1 MKQTLTILKNL
12 YTNEIVHCINLN
24 DVPDIDGNIFV
35 RVFKP
40 ENPERTFLVNYKAF
54 NVIK

>member
-1 MKQTLTILKNL
+1 MKQTLTVLKNT

-24 DVPDIDGNIFV
+24 DMPDGDGNIFV

-40 ENPERTFLVNYKAF
+40 ENPERTFLVNLKAF
-54 NVIK
+54 VEVK

>member
-1 MKQTLTILKNL
+1 MKQKLVVLKNI
-12 YTNEIVHCINLN
+12 YTGDIVHCLNLE
-24 DVPDIDGNIFV
+24 DMPDIDGNVFV

-54 NVIK
+54 NIIK